1 MKVQDVEEQRYN
13 SKDNTVLFLPLLPLP
28 LPLLLLLLL
37 IIIIIK
43 DNHFYYHKDTYS
55 INKSQSSFTN
65 INNNITKY
73 KFHLINF
80 NYYKL
85 LEQLQARY
93 LIFLYCFE

>member
-13 SKDNTVLFLPLLPLP
+13 SKDNTVLFLPLL
-28 LPLLLLLLL
+28 LLLII

-43 DNHFYYHKDTYS
+43 DNHFYYHKDTYT

-65 INNNITKY
+65 INNNVTKY
-73 KFHLINF
+73 KFNLINF

-93 LIFLYCFE
+93 LIFFILF

>member
-13 SKDNTVLFLPLLPLP
+13 SKDNTVLFLPLL
-28 LPLLLLLLL
+28 LLLLL
-37 IIIIIK
+37 IIIK
-43 DNHFYYHKDTYS
+43 DNHFYYHKDTYT

-65 INNNITKY
+65 INNNVTKY
-73 KFHLINF
+73 KFNLINF